1 MTKEVS
7 FWLANLSEDIII
19 AGFYS
24 GAAYLIDRVFVL
36 RSESNQ
42 DFTFKRNFSSEFYD
56 LWEQSPMSSFLSPLY
71 SRIKIVAKAAS
82 MYVCITPEPHST
94 PNLTKLPYSTCLS
107 FYKLFIKNHKFFS
120 F

>member
-1 MTKEVS
+1 MTKELS

-19 AGFYS
+19 ADFYS
-24 GAAYLIDRVFVL
+24 GAAYLMDRVFVL

-82 MYVCITPEPHST
+82 MYVCLYNARASLNPEFNKTP
-94 PNLTKLPYSTCLS
+94 
-107 FYKLFIKNHKFFS
+107 I
-120 F
+120 